1 MSLSNTEHI
10 TGKMSATKH
19 HKPGL
24 GVWLELTKPRL
35 ALMSTLTAAIGFI
48 AAPQPL
54 QWIPLLLLSLSI
66 FLSAAGVLALNQWWE
81 HATDALMLRTR
92 DRPLPSGRLNRP
104 QVLRV
109 GLILIAIGLLIQ
121 WWAFPPLVLLLNLAT
136 VSSYLLVY
144 TPLKRLTPLCTHV
157 GAIPGALPPL
167 IGWAA
172 ATNTMT
178 GLGFWLFLIL
188 LFWQMPHFFA
198 IAWLYREDYARGGI
212 RVLSVSHPNG
222 RRLLVE
228 TLLFSMG
235 MVAVSLAPYWLGYTD
250 GRYAVF
256 ALLLMAWLAWE
267 LKRLVRSILDGEGK
281 SNLFLFSLVYLP
293 VLLIALVAFAH

>member
-1 MSLSNTEHI
+1 MPASQTEPFTEPSCALKQ
-10 TGKMSATKH
+10 TGG
-19 HKPGL
+19 GL

-48 AAPQPL
+48 AAPQAVEWLPL
-54 QWIPLLLLSLSI
+54 VLLSFSI

-81 HATDALMLRTR
+81 HATDALMHRTR
-92 DRPLPSGRLNRP
+92 DRPLPTGRLTRM
-104 QVLRV
+104 QALSM
-109 GLILIAIGLLIQ
+109 GLTLIVIGLLIQ
-121 WWAFPPLVLLLNLAT
+121 LWAFHPLVLLLNLAT
-136 VSSYLLVY
+136 VASYLLVY
-144 TPLKRLTPLCTHV
+144 TPLKRMTPLCTHV

-172 ATNTMT
+172 ATGTMT

-235 MVAVSLAPYWLGYTD
+235 MVAVSLAPYWLGYAD
-250 GRYAVF
+250 ARYALF

-267 LKRLVRSILDGEGK
+267 LKRLVRAILDGKGK
-281 SNLFLFSLVYLP
+281 SNLFLFSLIYLP
-293 VLLIALVAFAH
+293 ILLIALVVFAR

>member
-1 MSLSNTEHI
+1 
-10 TGKMSATKH
+10 MSASQTEPFTEPSCALKQ
-19 HKPGL
+19 PGGGL

-35 ALMSTLTAAIGFI
+35 ALMSTLTAAIGFM
-48 AAPQPL
+48 AAPQPIE
-54 QWIPLLLLSLSI
+54 WIPLLLLSFSI

-81 HATDALMLRTR
+81 QATDALMHRTR
-92 DRPLPSGRLNRP
+92 DRPLPTGRLTRP
-104 QVLRV
+104 QALSM
-109 GLILIAIGLLIQ
+109 GLFLIAIGLLTQ
-121 WWAFPPLVLLLNLAT
+121 WLFFHPLVLLLNLAT
-136 VSSYLLVY
+136 VVSYLLVY
-144 TPLKRLTPLCTHV
+144 TPLKRMTPLCTHV

-172 ATNTMT
+172 ATGTMT

-228 TLLFSMG
+228 TLVFSMA
-235 MVAVSLAPYWLGYTD
+235 MVAVSLAPYWLGYAD
-250 GRYAVF
+250 ARYALF

-267 LKRLVRSILDGEGK
+267 LKRLVRAILDGKGK
-281 SNLFLFSLVYLP
+281 SNLFLFSLIYLP
-293 VLLIALVAFAH
+293 ILLIALIAFAR